1 VSGPGSW
8 WCVVRRV
15 LLALLLTSLVA
26 FAIGI
31 VVRGP
36 DREQNLWLDVVCYAS
51 VYVLGGILLV
61 THRGQRAG
69 ERWAWRLLGLAAFC
83 TAGGDM
89 YYSLVITSLEDPPV
103 PSWSDAFYLVWYPL
117 VYLALMLFLRARNPH
132 PHAALWLDGLVAGC
146 GAASIVSA
154 VLLEDVISLAEGSV
168 LRMSVNLAYP
178 VGDLL
183 LVLFL
188 AASGTVLGR
197 SPDRRLALLGTGL
210 VLHVVADTAYL
221 VQDADGTYTEGGL
234 LDLCWLLGITFI
246 VFASQVP
253 DAGPAPEE
261 TAPRTA
267 GIGTRPVRPTR
278 ARGPGPCAV
287 DRVGPGA
294 DGRSTASRP
303 ETVGPLINAL
313 RVLVVPGIFALG
325 SLVVLVIGQIGPME
339 PVPTVLADLCL
350 VTALARVLLVLSE
363 VRRRE
368 IHALEEARRQA
379 RTDELTGLP
388 NRRAISARCQELVEH
403 VTPESPVSLLLLD
416 VDRFKDINDS
426 LGHSCG
432 DSLLI
437 QIAERIRDVLPSS
450 CYLARLG
457 GDEFAAVLPGR
468 SSEDALVLGRAV
480 RGAIAPPL
488 SAGGIRLH
496 LDASVGIATVV
507 EPMDSHS
514 ELLRFADIAMYR
526 AKREHLGVVAFD
538 GQAGSATTL
547 EQLRTVEELRGAL
560 RGEDRSRNGNLVMHL
575 QPQVRLFPA
584 DRRGEIAGVEA
595 LVRWEHPARG
605 LLPPGS
611 FLPLIEM
618 AGLRSLLAET
628 VLDLSLGV
636 CRDWWSQGHEIPVS
650 VNLSAAEIEDR
661 LLPERIQAVLRRHR
675 LPGRAL
681 VVEMTEDLLMVD
693 PRRARSVLDRIRR
706 IGVGASIDDYGTGY
720 SSLSYLQELSVDELK
735 LDRGFI
741 ANLTTDPASTT
752 IIRTTVDLAHS
763 LGLRLVAEGIEDEDT
778 VELLAGLG
786 CDIGQGYHLSR
797 PMPGAQMLA
806 WLQAREPVPDRQG
819 DQEGEAGD
827 LARPARGISSHSTP

>member
-1 VSGPGSW
+1 MVALVGVFAVGFVIRGSE
-8 WCVVRRV
+8 
-15 LLALLLTSLVA
+15 
-26 FAIGI
+26 
-31 VVRGP
+31 
-36 DREQNLWLDVVCYAS
+36 REQVLWLDVGCYVA
-51 VYVLGGILLV
+51 VYALGGVLMIAN
-61 THRGQRAG
+61 RARAG
-69 ERWAWRLLGLAAFC
+69 GEIWAWRLLGLGTLSVAL
-83 TAGGDM
+83 GDV
-89 YYSLVITSLEDPPV
+89 YFSLVLAPLDDPPI
-103 PSWSDAFYLVWYPL
+103 PSPADFLYLLWFPL
-117 VYLALMLFLRARNPH
+117 VYLSLMQFLRSKGPRLH
-132 PHAALWLDGLVAGC
+132 TALWMDGLVAGC
-146 GAASIVSA
+146 GTASIVSA
-154 VLLEDVISLAEGSV
+154 FVLDDLISLTEGSV
-168 LRMSVNLAYP
+168 VQTSINLAYP

-183 LVLFL
+183 LILVLV
-188 AASGTVLGR
+188 ASSTVLGR
-197 SPDRRLALLGTGL
+197 RPDRIMGLLGLGL
-210 VLHVVADTAYL
+210 FLYVLADSLYL
-221 VQDADGTYTEGGL
+221 MQDAEGRYQEGGL
-234 LDLCWLLGITFI
+234 LDLCWLLGILCMVAAAEISPASARREDSEEQVTAGSPTAGHAVSN
-246 VFASQVP
+246 VFR
-253 DAGPAPEE
+253 GPAV
-261 TAPRTA
+261 TAATA
-267 GIGTRPVRPTR
+267 ATEVTGRPL
-278 ARGPGPCAV
+278 ADPGQ
-287 DRVGPGA
+287 PGVIPL
-294 DGRSTASRP
+294 RS
-303 ETVGPLINAL
+303 AL
-313 RVLVVPGIFALG
+313 RSLVLPGVFTLG
-325 SLVVLVIGQIGPME
+325 ALVVLAAGQVGSVE
-339 PVPTVLADLCL
+339 PVSTIMADLCL
-350 VTALARVLLVLSE
+350 VGAVARVLLLLSVVRHRE
-363 VRRRE
+363 VR
-368 IHALEEARRQA
+368 ALEEARRQA
-379 RTDELTGLP
+379 FTDELTGLP
-388 NRRAISARCQELVEH
+388 NRRAMSARCRELVERACSEH
-403 VTPESPVSLLLLD
+403 PVSLLLLD

-432 DSLLI
+432 DTLLI
-437 QIAERIRDVLPSS
+437 QIAERLRGVLPSN

-457 GDEFAAVLPGR
+457 GDEFAALLPDR
-468 SSEDALVLGRAV
+468 SGEEALMLGRAV

-488 SAGGIRLH
+488 VAGGIRLH
-496 LDASVGIATVV
+496 LDASVGVATVV
-507 EPMDSHS
+507 EPMESHS

-584 DRRGEIAGVEA
+584 DRRGEITGVEA

-741 ANLTTDPASTT
+741 ANLTTDPASAT

-763 LGLRLVAEGIEDEDT
+763 LGLRLVAEGIEDADT
-778 VELLAGLG
+778 EQLLAELG
-786 CDIGQGYHLSR
+786 CDIGQGFHLAR

-806 WLQAREPVPDRQG
+806 WLQSRQSWTDRQPTG
-819 DQEGEAGD
+819 D
-827 LARPARGISSHSTP
+827 PAPGSDDAVPSSRTSLPG